1 MILLPLLALLAL
13 ATLGSHRGLEFDQ
26 THKLWSEVLSA
37 HVRGGGFDYKKLKDD
52 RAKLDAYLGS
62 LETVMPEEFAGWKR
76 AQQFA
81 YWIDAY
87 NAYVVRRV
95 VDAYPIAS
103 IEELGEGKT
112 AVWDQ
117 EFIPL
122 SRLFPEA
129 GDRKLTLNDVE
140 NRILRPKFKDAR
152 VHVAL
157 SCASRGCPPI
167 LAEAFV
173 AERLEKQLDAQVA
186 RWLADPERNR
196 FDKKSGKIVVS
207 KIFDWFQED
216 FARDAGSVQ
225 AWIAARAPE
234 SERAWLSSAEGL
246 KIEFLDYSWKLNE
259 AR

>member
-1 MILLPLLALLAL
+1 MTFLPLLALVAF
-13 ATLGSHRGLEFDQ
+13 GSSRGGEFDQ
-26 THKLWSEVLSA
+26 SHKLWTEVLSA
-37 HVRGGGFDYKKLKDD
+37 HVRGDGLDYKKLKDD
-52 RAKLDAYLGS
+52 RVKLDAYIGS

-76 AQQFA
+76 EQQFA

-87 NAYVVRRV
+87 NAYTIRRV
-95 VDAYPIAS
+95 LDAYPIAS
-103 IEELGEGKT
+103 IQDLADGKT

-122 SRLFPEA
+122 GRLFPEA
-129 GDRKLTLNDVE
+129 GEKKLTLNDVE

-157 SCASRGCPPI
+157 NCASRGCPPI
-167 LAEAFV
+167 FAEALV
-173 AERLEKQLDAQVA
+173 AERLDKQLDALVA

-196 FDKKSGKIVVS
+196 FDKKSAKIVVS
-207 KIFDWFQED
+207 KVFDWFKDD
-216 FARDAGSVQ
+216 FVRDAGSVQ

-234 SERAWLSSAEGL
+234 SERAWLSSADDL
-246 KIEFLDYSWKLNE
+246 KIEFLAYSWKLNE